1 MAKEQEE
8 KDDPP
13 QILVPIS
20 LDRLLGI
27 EHRLTRLELGMAI
40 LGTIGA
46 LSFSGIVALVVE
58 LIMKGGFVH

>member
-1 MAKEQEE
+1 
-8 KDDPP
+8 
-13 QILVPIS
+13 
-20 LDRLLGI
+20 
-27 EHRLTRLELGMAI
+27 MAI